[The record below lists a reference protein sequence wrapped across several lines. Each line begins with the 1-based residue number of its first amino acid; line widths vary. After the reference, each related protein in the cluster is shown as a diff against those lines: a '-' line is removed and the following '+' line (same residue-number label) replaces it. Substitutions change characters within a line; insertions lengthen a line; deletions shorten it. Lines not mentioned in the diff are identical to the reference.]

1 MTGQNNLN
9 IFNKMYDETYYDIL
23 KHIII
28 KCHNVNDANDILQE
42 TYYEFWKI
50 LNNKKIEDKNI
61 KSFIINIANNKLKKH
76 YTFLKRIK
84 TISLFSKVNND
95 IEMIDTLKD
104 SLNIEELFIKENDWN
119 TIWHYLKNKKN
130 QNIPKVF
137 YLYYKCDLK
146 IKTIANE
153 LNVSES
159 YIKNIIYRTLKELK
173 EIYKKENEQND

>member
-9 IFNKMYDETYYDIL
+9 RFNKIYDDTYYDVL
-23 KHIII
+23 KYIII

-50 LNNKKIEDKNI
+50 LNSKKVEDKNL
-61 KSFIINIANNKLKKH
+61 KSFIINISNNKIKKH
-76 YTFLKRIK
+76 YSLLKRIK
-84 TISLFSKVNND
+84 AISIFSKIND
-95 IEMIDTLKD
+95 NIEIIDTLQD
-104 SLNIEELFIKENDWN
+104 SLDIEELFIKKDDWN
-119 TIWHYLKNKKN
+119 SIWTFLKNQKN

-146 IKTIANE
+146 IKTISKE

-159 YIKNIIYRTLKELK
+159 YIKNIIYRTLKEIK
-173 EIYKKENEQND
+173 EFYKKENE

>member
-1 MTGQNNLN
+1 MTGQSNLN
-9 IFNKMYDETYYDIL
+9 KFNKIYDETYYDVL

-28 KCHNVNDANDILQE
+28 KCHNVNDSNDILQE

-50 LNNKKIEDKNI
+50 INSKKLDDKNI
-61 KSFIINIANNKLKKH
+61 KYFILNIANNKIKKH
-76 YTFLKRIK
+76 YSILKKIR
-84 TISLFSKVNND
+84 TISIFSKIGD
-95 IEMIDTLKD
+95 DTEIIDTLKD
-104 SLNIEELFIKENDWN
+104 SLDIEKIFIKENDWN
-119 TIWHYLKNKKN
+119 NIWYYLKNKKN

-146 IKTIANE
+146 INKIASE

-173 EIYKKENEQND
+173 EIYKKENE

>member
-1 MTGQNNLN
+1 MTGQSNLN
-9 IFNKMYDETYYDIL
+9 KFNIIYDETYYDVL
-23 KHIII
+23 KYIVI

-50 LNNKKIEDKNI
+50 LNSKKIEDINI
-61 KSFIINIANNKLKKH
+61 KSYIKNIANNKIKKH
-76 YTFLKRIK
+76 YSLLKKIK
-84 TISLFSKVNND
+84 TISIFSKVND
-95 IEMIDTLKD
+95 DYEIIETLKD
-104 SLNIEELFIKENDWN
+104 SFDIEKLFINENDWN
-119 TIWHYLKNKKN
+119 NIWDFLKNKKN

-146 IKTIANE
+146 INTIAKE

-173 EIYKKENEQND
+173 ENYKKENE